1 MARRKGMEMLILKIV
16 ACVCVTIV
24 AGLMVRNNEEE
35 AAFWLELIALAIIFI
50 PWDKII
56 ELILIPI

>member
-1 MARRKGMEMLILKIV
+1 MPIGRRKRIGIIVLKII

-24 AGLMVRNNEEE
+24 AGIMARKYEEDRALILMG
-35 AAFWLELIALAIIFI
+35 LGLALIFI

-56 ELILIPI
+56 ELF

>member
-1 MARRKGMEMLILKIV
+1 MEMLILKIV

-24 AGLMVRNNEEE
+24 AVLMVRNCEEE